1 MVLSPRSERKSLS
14 FCLRT
19 PARLSRY
26 QKVLLFEKGTPRR
39 KEPWCG
45 LIPTNRILGLSEVL
59 YRIILPEFVFPNHAS
74 EAHSKLLGKRSQ
86 KQKQKEES
94 AARNELEQ
102 PKRINAAGKALHVPR
117 VKPKERLHCLSNR
130 L

>member
-14 FCLRT
+14 FSLRT

-26 QKVLLFEKGTPRR
+26 QKVSLFEKGTPRR

-74 EAHSKLLGKRSQ
+74 EAHSKLLGNEVRS
-86 KQKQKEES
+86 KNKK
-94 AARNELEQ
+94 
-102 PKRINAAGKALHVPR
+102 K
-117 VKPKERLHCLSNR
+117 NR
-130 L
+130 LLATN